1 MKLLALSAL
10 TTGALFALDHALARF
25 AASYGAAGALLSP
38 LGLSD
43 PIAWLAAGGFFF
55 ARLGSA
61 GMLCLTLG
69 LAAVKLTTALFD
81 RWASVGTRA

>member
-1 MKLLALSAL
+1 MKLLAASTLITA
-10 TTGALFALDHALARF
+10 ALFGLDHALARF

-38 LGLSD
+38 AGLSD
-43 PIAWLAAGGFFF
+43 PIAWLAAGGFLL

-69 LAAVKLTTALFD
+69 LAAAKLTKAPLD
-81 RWASVGTRA
+81 RKGTRA